1 VTTIERR
8 TVIALAAIVA
18 GLLCVPGCATVRP
31 YERERLSSRIMTFDA
46 DAKALARR
54 TKSLEARE
62 GSTGGVGGAGG
73 GCACSN

>member
-1 VTTIERR
+1 MTTIDRPTR
-8 TVIALAAIVA
+8 IALAAIVA
-18 GLLCVPGCATVRP
+18 GLLLVPGCATVRP
-31 YERERLSSRIMTFDA
+31 YEREHVASRIMTFDA